1 MSQRR
6 LTYTTERP
14 FPGLATRP
22 RHWLRSSPD
31 GSAIA
36 CLMNDDNGV
45 VQLWLISPNGG
56 ELRQLTASQWGIQS
70 AFSWS
75 PQGEHLAFICD
86 NSVMLCDS
94 LTGHLRRLTARSV
107 VAPLAD
113 AVVFSPNGKKI
124 AFMREI
130 DGWAQIFTVHAD

>member
-1 MSQRR
+1 
-6 LTYTTERP
+6 
-14 FPGLATRP
+14 
-22 RHWLRSSPD
+22 
-31 GSAIA
+31 
-36 CLMNDDNGV
+36 MNDDNGV

-124 AFMREI
+124 ALCVRSMDGHKFLLCMLISI
-130 DGWAQIFTVHAD
+130 DKIYWLDRIGRIYCFGVSPV

>member
-1 MSQRR
+1 M
-6 LTYTTERP
+6 
-14 FPGLATRP
+14 
-22 RHWLRSSPD
+22 
-31 GSAIA
+31 
-36 CLMNDDNGV
+36 
-45 VQLWLISPNGG
+45 
-56 ELRQLTASQWGIQS
+56 GIQS

-130 DGWAQIFTVHAD
+130 DGWAQILLCMLISIDKIYWLDRIGRIYCFGVSPV